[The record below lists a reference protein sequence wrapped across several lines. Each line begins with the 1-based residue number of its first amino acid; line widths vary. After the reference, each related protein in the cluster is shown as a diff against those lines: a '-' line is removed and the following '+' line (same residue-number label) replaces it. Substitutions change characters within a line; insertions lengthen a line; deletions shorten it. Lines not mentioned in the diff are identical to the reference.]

1 MTYFALTISLHFTHL
16 ALQEKGVSAAYE
28 TGIISMQMA
37 EAGILSWQ
45 KIAVTLGV
53 L

>member
-1 MTYFALTISLHFTHL
+1 MTYFALTASLHFTHL
-16 ALQEKGVSAAYE
+16 ALREKGVCAAYE
-28 TGIISMQMA
+28 TCIICMQMA

-45 KIAVTLGV
+45 KTAVTLGV